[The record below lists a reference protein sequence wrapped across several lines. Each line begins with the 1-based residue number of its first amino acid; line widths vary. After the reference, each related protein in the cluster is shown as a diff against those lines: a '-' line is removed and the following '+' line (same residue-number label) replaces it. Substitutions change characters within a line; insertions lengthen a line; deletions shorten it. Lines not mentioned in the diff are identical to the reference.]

1 MMSVRGHIQILIFS
15 VAGLAFILFV
25 SPVFLYILPD
35 DNIKMLGM
43 YNPNVSDIFVFLISK
58 LSNWGTIFSPAGVFF
73 SGLSA
78 LGSFYLVYLQLKTIK
93 EERNSTQKSIFS
105 ALMSQMFLLKSNI
118 LKSIT
123 LIDNKT
129 ASEDT
134 FYVLSSIID
143 KSFIIYKNKSTEDIH
158 DRSVIENEISTNI
171 YHTVSTED
179 NIVKI
184 LDVTNYEI
192 NRVTKFTLNAYFH
205 NIYATLKMIND
216 NDILT
221 TQEKDTYI
229 LMFCSQF
236 TQQELKVIYMHA
248 LIPDANN
255 GLKLKKLIEETGFF
269 RSFNERGMP
278 FNITDENFPGLG
290 YSAGAFKS

>member
-1 MMSVRGHIQILIFS
+1 MSVRGHIWVLLIFILI
-15 VAGLAFILFV
+15 LAFIIFI
-25 SPVFLYILPD
+25 SPVFLFVLPD

-43 YNPNVSDIFVFLISK
+43 YNPSPSDIFVFLISK

-105 ALMSQMFLLKSNI
+105 ALISQMFLLKSNI

-123 LIDNKT
+123 FIDNKI

-134 FYVLSSIID
+134 FYVLSDIID
-143 KSFIIYKNKSTEDIH
+143 NSFFVYINKSTEDIRY
-158 DRSVIENEISTNI
+158 RSTIEYKVYNNI
-171 YHTVSTED
+171 YNAVITE
-179 NIVKI
+179 NSIIKI
-184 LDVTNYEI
+184 LDAINYEI
-192 NRVTKFTLNAYFH
+192 NRVTKFTLNAYFY
-205 NIYATLKMIND
+205 NIYATLEMIND
-216 NDILT
+216 NNTIT
-221 TQEKDTYI
+221 MQEKDTYI

-278 FNITDENFPGLG
+278 FKITNENFPGFG
-290 YSAGAFKS
+290 YSARAFKS

>member
-1 MMSVRGHIQILIFS
+1 MSVRGHIQILIFS

-35 DNIKMLGM
+35 DNIKMIGM
-43 YNPNVSDIFVFLISK
+43 YNPSPSDIFIFLISK
-58 LSNWGTIFSPAGVFF
+58 LSNWEAIFSPADVFF

-78 LGSFYLVYLQLKTIK
+78 LGSFYLIYLQLKTIK
-93 EERNSTQKSIFS
+93 EEKNSTQKSIFS
-105 ALMSQMFLLKSNI
+105 ALISQMFLLKSNI

-123 LIDNKT
+123 FIDKKI

-134 FYVLSSIID
+134 FYVLSDIID
-143 KSFIIYKNKSTEDIH
+143 NSFFIYINKSNEDIRYRSDIEHKVYNNIYSIASTEDSI
-158 DRSVIENEISTNI
+158 I
-171 YHTVSTED
+171 
-179 NIVKI
+179 KI
-184 LDVTNYEI
+184 LDVINYEI

-216 NDILT
+216 NNIIT
-221 TQEKDTYI
+221 MQEKDTYI

-236 TQQELKVIYMHA
+236 TQQELKVIYIHA

>member
-1 MMSVRGHIQILIFS
+1 MSVRGHIWVLLIFILI
-15 VAGLAFILFV
+15 LAFIIFI
-25 SPVFLYILPD
+25 SPVFLFVLPD

-43 YNPNVSDIFVFLISK
+43 YNPSPSDIFVFLISK

-105 ALMSQMFLLKSNI
+105 ALISQMFLLKSNI

-123 LIDNKT
+123 FIDNKI

-134 FYVLSSIID
+134 FYVLSDIID
-143 KSFIIYKNKSTEDIH
+143 NSFFVYINKSTEDIRY
-158 DRSVIENEISTNI
+158 RSTIEYKVYNNI
-171 YHTVSTED
+171 YNTVITE
-179 NIVKI
+179 NSIIKI
-184 LDVTNYEI
+184 LDAINYEI
-192 NRVTKFTLNAYFH
+192 NRVTKFTLNAYFY
-205 NIYATLKMIND
+205 NIYATLEMIND
-216 NDILT
+216 NNTIT
-221 TQEKDTYI
+221 MQEKDTYI

-278 FNITDENFPGLG
+278 FKITNENFPGFG
-290 YSAGAFKS
+290 YSARAFKS

>member
-1 MMSVRGHIQILIFS
+1 M
-15 VAGLAFILFV
+15 
-25 SPVFLYILPD
+25 PD
-35 DNIKMLGM
+35 DNMKMLGM
-43 YNPNVSDIFVFLISK
+43 YNPSPSDIFVFLISK

-105 ALMSQMFLLKSNI
+105 ALISQMFLLKSNI

-123 LIDNKT
+123 FIDNKI

-134 FYVLSSIID
+134 FYVLSDIID
-143 KSFIIYKNKSTEDIH
+143 NSFFVYINKSTEDIRY
-158 DRSVIENEISTNI
+158 RSTIECKVYNNI
-171 YHTVSTED
+171 YNTVITE
-179 NIVKI
+179 NSIIKI
-184 LDVTNYEI
+184 LDAINYEI
-192 NRVTKFTLNAYFH
+192 NRVTKFTLNAYFY
-205 NIYATLKMIND
+205 NIYATLEMING
-216 NDILT
+216 NNTIT
-221 TQEKDTYI
+221 MQEKDTYI

-278 FNITDENFPGLG
+278 FKITNENFPGLG

>member
-1 MMSVRGHIQILIFS
+1 
-15 VAGLAFILFV
+15 
-25 SPVFLYILPD
+25 
-35 DNIKMLGM
+35 M
-43 YNPNVSDIFVFLISK
+43 YNPSPSDIFVFLISK

-105 ALMSQMFLLKSNI
+105 ALISQMFLLKSNI

-123 LIDNKT
+123 FIDNKI

-134 FYVLSSIID
+134 FYVLSDIID
-143 KSFIIYKNKSTEDIH
+143 NSFFVYINKSTEDIRY
-158 DRSVIENEISTNI
+158 RSTIEYKVYNNI
-171 YHTVSTED
+171 YNTVITE
-179 NIVKI
+179 NSIIKI
-184 LDVTNYEI
+184 LDAINYEI
-192 NRVTKFTLNAYFH
+192 NRVTKFTLNAYFY
-205 NIYATLKMIND
+205 NIYATLEMIND
-216 NDILT
+216 NNTIT
-221 TQEKDTYI
+221 MQEKDTYI

-278 FNITDENFPGLG
+278 FKITNENFPGFG
-290 YSAGAFKS
+290 YSARAFKS